1 MVLNIPGNTG
11 QETPHRTQTKINVY
25 RVGSMNV
32 SVPTLLTGIWVHKK
46 MFPDWQTM
54 NAANPSTYHNARENA
69 TAKGTTTVY
78 FTQQGQWNQD

>member
-32 SVPTLLTGIWVHKK
+32 SVPTLLTGI
-46 MFPDWQTM
+46 
-54 NAANPSTYHNARENA
+54 
-69 TAKGTTTVY
+69 
-78 FTQQGQWNQD
+78 